1 MDRTLE
7 PKTLQSLV
15 KLYGAT
21 RSVEIYNEFVFD
33 YKAKHFG
40 EIEDNKDHVA
50 INDWY
55 QKRGETFARFVNRYY
70 LRGK

>member
-15 KLYGAT
+15 KLYGAQT
-21 RSVEIYNEFVFD
+21 GVDIYNDFVHN
-33 YKAKHFG
+33 YKSKHFG
-40 EIEDNKDHVA
+40 EIEDHTDHNQ
-50 INDWY
+50 INNWY
-55 QKRGETFARFVNRYY
+55 QKRGQIFARFAERYY